1 MADSLEIIFVGG
13 IKDGFF
19 FGWTVFGIFAVWCVV
34 LFICRKIVQESFRIT
49 PFLGFESGSHAI

>member
-19 FGWTVFGIFAVWCVV
+19 FGWTVFGIFAVWCVI
-34 LFICRKIVQESFRIT
+34 LFICRKVIQGR
-49 PFLGFESGSHAI
+49 

>member
-1 MADSLEIIFVGG
+1 MMADSLELIFVGG

-34 LFICRKIVQESFRIT
+34 LFICRKVVQGHQYGLFTR
-49 PFLGFESGSHAI
+49 LCDG